1 MIRRP
6 VHELWLTFKKQCVP
20 PSADLHQKSVM
31 RDSFYAGA
39 LALFQS
45 LNQSVSDGP
54 EPTLSDLELMAAVEA
69 DLTGYP
75 DRREVEAP

>member
-1 MIRRP
+1 MSRRP
-6 VHELWLTFKKQCVP
+6 IHELWLTFKKQCVP
-20 PSADLHQKSVM
+20 PSAGLHQKIVM

-45 LNQSVSDGP
+45 MNESISPGD
-54 EPTLSDLELMAAVEA
+54 EPTPSDLELMVAIEA
-69 DLTGYP
+69 DLVGYP

>member
-1 MIRRP
+1 MNRRP
-6 VHELWLTFKKQCVP
+6 VHELWLTFKKQCIP
-20 PSADLHQKSVM
+20 PTAGLHQKSVM

-45 LNQSVSDGP
+45 MNESVSEGEDITA
-54 EPTLSDLELMAAVEA
+54 EDLGHMAAIQA
-69 DLTGYP
+69 DLLGYP